1 MVKVAGPTK
10 GAQAPDV
17 ADPGRARRDFFRNLR
32 HELRTPMNHILG
44 YSELLLEEAAD
55 SGRTDLVPTLEQ
67 VHAAGKQT
75 LALINERLGASRL
88 EAGIDLAALR
98 EALAV
103 PLDAILAAG
112 TIMQEQAAA
121 LGQEDL
127 VPDLQ
132 RIDAAARHLLALVAD
147 GLPPAGLETEG
158 GAARDEGETRIQP
171 QPTRDAATTVPPAPA
186 DAAAPTARGAL
197 LVVDDNEGNRDL
209 LARRLERLG
218 YAVAEAEN
226 GRRALEMVQAG
237 GLDLVLLDIMMPGMN
252 GYQVLERLKADVTW
266 REIPVIVISAL
277 DELSSVVRCIRMG
290 AEDYLPKPFDP
301 VLLQARIGACLEQKR
316 LRDQEIAYLRN
327 VARVTA
333 AAAAVEA
340 AAFEPGSLAEVAARD
355 DPLGQLAR
363 VFERMAGEVYAR
375 EQRLKAQVQELRIEI
390 DQVKKA
396 RQVAEITETDYFHR
410 LRSRAKELRRRS
422 RP

>member
-1 MVKVAGPTK
+1 VTGPTK
-10 GAQAPDV
+10 GAQASDV

-55 SGRTDLVPTLEQ
+55 SGQTDLVPSLEQ
-67 VHAAGKQT
+67 VHAAGKET

-88 EAGIDLAALR
+88 EAQRIDLAALR
-98 EALAV
+98 QALAV
-103 PLDAILAAG
+103 PLDAILAAAA
-112 TIMQEQAAA
+112 IMQEQAAT

-158 GAARDEGETRIQP
+158 GAARDEGETRIPP
-171 QPTRDAATTVPPAPA
+171 QPTREAATTVPPAPA
-186 DAAAPTARGAL
+186 DAGAPTARGAL

-226 GRRALEMVQAG
+226 GRRALEMIQAG
-237 GLDLVLLDIMMPGMN
+237 GLDLVLLDIMMPEMN

-266 REIPVIVISAL
+266 RELPVIVISAL

-340 AAFEPGSLAEVAARD
+340 AAFRPGSLAEVAARD

-375 EQRLKAQVQELRIEI
+375 EQRLKAQVRELRIEI

-410 LRSRAKELRRRS
+410 LQSRAKELRRRS